1 MNELAV
7 AARNVRALVQT
18 VAAPRAR
25 RAIHTLSVAF
35 AALTAG
41 SRTIPLSDNGELL
54 KDLARRTRPCERISQ
69 KVH

>member
-18 VAAPRAR
+18 VVVARAPH
-25 RAIHTLSVAF
+25 AIHALAGAF

-41 SRTIPLSDNGELL
+41 SRAIPLGDNGELF
-54 KDLARRTRPCERISQ
+54 KELAKRTRPCHRFPP
-69 KVH
+69 KAH

>member
-7 AARNVRALVQT
+7 AARNVQALVRT

-25 RAIHTLSVAF
+25 RAIRTLSVAF

-41 SRTIPLSDNGELL
+41 SRTIPLGDNGELF
-54 KDLARRTRPCERISQ
+54 KDLARRTPPCERIPQ